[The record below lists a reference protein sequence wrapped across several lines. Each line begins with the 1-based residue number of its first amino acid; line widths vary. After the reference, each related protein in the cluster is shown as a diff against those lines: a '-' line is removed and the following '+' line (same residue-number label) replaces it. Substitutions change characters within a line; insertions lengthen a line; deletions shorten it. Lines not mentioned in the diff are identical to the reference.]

1 MRHGFLTV
9 LVANTVK
16 AKSIYVCNECGGTNP
31 KWVGQCPACGGWNTL
46 FEESVAPANTRFG
59 GYAAQQSE
67 VVALAD
73 VRPRANVYISTTISE
88 LDLVLGGGLVP
99 GAVVLIGGNPG
110 IGKSTLLLQA
120 SVCLQ
125 SERPSLYVTG
135 EESLEQVS
143 LRAHRLAVADGELK
157 LLAETS
163 VERILAALEK
173 ERPGMVIV
181 DSIQTIFSE
190 SLSSAPGSVAQ
201 VRESATRL
209 TQFAKRNACVLLIA
223 GHVTKEGNLAGPR
236 VLEHMVD
243 TVLYFEGDA
252 GNRYRLLRSVKNRF
266 GPVNEVGLFAMTEH
280 GLKPVSN
287 PSAIF
292 LCQHAQPVA
301 GSAIT
306 VTCEGSRPILV
317 EVQALVA
324 DSPLSQPR
332 RVTLGIDNNRL
343 AMLLA
348 VLYRQGGTS
357 LHGDDVFVNVVGG
370 MRIGETASDLA
381 VVFAALSSFK
391 NRPLPEKTVVFGELG
406 LGGEL
411 RPVVNGQERL
421 KEAARHG
428 MVRAIIPKANA
439 PRKPLKNLDILA
451 VDSLAQA
458 LAHF

>member
-1 MRHGFLTV
+1 MAIV
-9 LVANTVK
+9 VK
-16 AKSIYVCNECGGTNP
+16 SKSVYVCNECGAGNP
-31 KWVGQCPACGGWNTL
+31 KWVGQCPSCGGWNSL
-46 FEESVAPANTRFG
+46 IEETVVPASSRLV
-59 GYAAQQSE
+59 GYAAAKSE
-67 VVALAD
+67 VVTLSE
-73 VRPRANVYISTTISE
+73 VCPEANQYISTTISE
-88 LDLVLGGGLVP
+88 FDLVLGGGLVS
-99 GAVVLIGGNPG
+99 GGVVLIGGNPG

-120 SVCLQ
+120 SICLGDD
-125 SERPSLYVTG
+125 EPSLYVTG

-143 LRAHRLAVADGELK
+143 LRAHRLGVANSNVRV
-157 LLAETS
+157 LAETS
-163 VERILAALEK
+163 VERILAQIEK
-173 ERPGMVIV
+173 EKPRMVII

-201 VRESATRL
+201 VRESTTRL
-209 TQFAKRNACVLLIA
+209 VQFAKRNGCILLIA

-252 GNRYRLLRSVKNRF
+252 SSRYRVLRSVKNRF
-266 GPVNEVGLFAMTEH
+266 GAVNEVGLFAMTEQ
-280 GLKPVSN
+280 GLKPVTN

-292 LCQHAQPVA
+292 LSQHENPVA

-332 RVTLGIDNNRL
+332 RVALGVDGNRL

-348 VLYRQGGTS
+348 LLHRHGGTS

-370 MRIGETASDLA
+370 MRISETASDLA
-381 VVFAALSSFK
+381 VVLAVLSSYK
-391 NRPLPEKTVVFGELG
+391 NRPLPEKTVIFGELG

-411 RPVVNGQERL
+411 RPVANGQERL

-428 MVRAIIPKANA
+428 LTRAFIPKANA
-439 PRKPLKNLDILA
+439 PRKTIKGIEVVGLS
-451 VDSLAQA
+451 SLEQV
-458 LAHF
+458 LGYI

>member
-1 MRHGFLTV
+1 MAIATK
-9 LVANTVK
+9 N
-16 AKSIYVCNECGGTNP
+16 KSVYICNECGAGNP
-31 KWVGQCPACGGWNTL
+31 KWVGQCPSCGSWNTL
-46 FEESVAPANTRFG
+46 IEEAVIPTSSRFV
-59 GYAAQQSE
+59 GYAAAKSE
-67 VVALAD
+67 VVSLAEIS
-73 VRPRANVYISTTISE
+73 PEANSYISTTISE
-88 LDLVLGGGLVP
+88 LDLVLGGGLVA
-99 GAVVLIGGNPG
+99 GGVVLIGGNPG

-120 SVCLQ
+120 SVCLG
-125 SERPSLYVTG
+125 SAEPSLYVTG

-143 LRAHRLAVADGELK
+143 LRAHRLGVANSNVR

-163 VERILAALEK
+163 VERILVQIKKEK
-173 ERPGMVIV
+173 PSMVIV

-201 VRESATRL
+201 VRESTTRL
-209 TQFAKRNACVLLIA
+209 VQFAKRNGCIVLIA

-252 GNRYRLLRSVKNRF
+252 SSRYRVLRSVKNRF
-266 GPVNEVGLFAMTEH
+266 GPVNEVGLFAMTEQ

-292 LCQHAQPVA
+292 LSQHANPVA

-324 DSPLSQPR
+324 GSPLSQPR
-332 RVTLGIDNNRL
+332 RVALGVDGNRL

-348 VLYRQGGTS
+348 LLYRHGGTS

-370 MRIGETASDLA
+370 MRITETASDLA
-381 VVFAALSSFK
+381 VVMATLSSYK
-391 NRPLPEKTVVFGELG
+391 NRPLPEKTVIFGELG

-411 RPVVNGQERL
+411 RPVANGQERL

-428 MVRAIIPKANA
+428 LTRAFIPKANA
-439 PRKPLKNLDILA
+439 PRKAIKGIEVVKL
-451 VDSLAQA
+451 DSLEQA
-458 LAHF
+458 LTYL

>member
-1 MRHGFLTV
+1 MAIATKNK
-9 LVANTVK
+9 LVYIC
-16 AKSIYVCNECGGTNP
+16 SECGAGNP
-31 KWVGQCPACGGWNTL
+31 KWVGQCPSCGAWNSL
-46 FEESVAPANTRFG
+46 MEEAVMPASSRFV
-59 GYAAQQSE
+59 GYAAAKSE
-67 VVALAD
+67 VVLLSE
-73 VRPRANVYISTTISE
+73 VSPEANRYISTTISE
-88 LDLVLGGGLVP
+88 LDLVLGGGLVA
-99 GAVVLIGGNPG
+99 GGVVLIGGNPG

-120 SVCLQ
+120 SICLGN
-125 SERPSLYVTG
+125 EEPSLYVTG

-143 LRAHRLAVADGELK
+143 LRAHRLGVADSNVR

-163 VERILAALEK
+163 VERILAQVEK
-173 ERPGMVIV
+173 ARPSMVII

-190 SLSSAPGSVAQ
+190 SLGSAPGSVAQ
-201 VRESATRL
+201 VRESTTRL
-209 TQFAKRNACVLLIA
+209 VQFAKRNGCILLIA

-252 GNRYRLLRSVKNRF
+252 SSRYRVLRSVKNRF
-266 GPVNEVGLFAMTEH
+266 GPVNEVGLFAMTEQ

-292 LCQHAQPVA
+292 LSQHESPVA

-332 RVTLGIDNNRL
+332 RVALGIDGNRL

-348 VLYRQGGTS
+348 LLYRHGGAS
-357 LHGDDVFVNVVGG
+357 LHGEDVFVNVVGG
-370 MRIGETASDLA
+370 MRIAETASDLA
-381 VVFAALSSFK
+381 VVMAALSSYK
-391 NRPLPEKTVVFGELG
+391 NKALPEKTVIFGELG
-406 LGGEL
+406 LSGEL
-411 RPVVNGQERL
+411 RPVANGQERL

-428 MVRAIIPKANA
+428 LTRALIPKANA
-439 PRKPLKNLDILA
+439 PRKAIKGIEVVKLNSLEQVLDY
-451 VDSLAQA
+451 V
-458 LAHF
+458 

>member
-1 MRHGFLTV
+1 M
-9 LVANTVK
+9 VAAT
-16 AKSIYVCNECGGTNP
+16 KSKSVYVCNECGAGNP
-31 KWVGQCPACGGWNTL
+31 KWVGQCPSCGGWNTL
-46 FEESVAPANTRFG
+46 MEESIAPASSRFV
-59 GYAAQQSE
+59 GYAGAKSE
-67 VVALAD
+67 VVNLAD
-73 VRPRANVYISTTISE
+73 VSPEANTYISTAISE
-88 LDLVLGGGLVP
+88 LDLVLGGGLVS
-99 GAVVLIGGNPG
+99 GGVVLIGGNPG

-120 SVCLQ
+120 SVCLG
-125 SERPSLYVTG
+125 EAEPSLYVTG

-143 LRAHRLAVADGELK
+143 LRGHRLGVANSNVR

-163 VERILAALEK
+163 VERILAQVEREK
-173 ERPGMVIV
+173 PSMVIV

-201 VRESATRL
+201 VRESTTRL
-209 TQFAKRNACVLLIA
+209 VQFAKRNGCILLIA

-243 TVLYFEGDA
+243 TVLYFEGDSSS
-252 GNRYRLLRSVKNRF
+252 RYRVLRSVKNRF
-266 GPVNEVGLFAMTEH
+266 GPVNEVGLFAMTEQ

-292 LCQHAQPVA
+292 LSQHENPVA

-332 RVTLGIDNNRL
+332 RVALGIDSNRL

-348 VLYRQGGTS
+348 LLYRHGGTS
-357 LHGDDVFVNVVGG
+357 LHSDDVFINVVGG
-370 MRIGETASDLA
+370 MRITETASDLA
-381 VVFAALSSFK
+381 VVLAALSSYK
-391 NRPLPEKTVVFGELG
+391 NKPLPEKTVIFGELG
-406 LGGEL
+406 LGGEI
-411 RPVVNGQERL
+411 RPVANGQERL

-428 MVRAIIPKANA
+428 ITRAFIPKANA
-439 PRKPLKNLDILA
+439 PRKSIGKVEVIKL
-451 VDSLAQA
+451 DSLEQV
-458 LAHF
+458 LGYI

>member
-1 MRHGFLTV
+1 MAIV
-9 LVANTVK
+9 VK
-16 AKSIYVCNECGGTNP
+16 SKSVYVCNECGAGNP
-31 KWVGQCPACGGWNTL
+31 KWVGQCPSCGGWNSL
-46 FEESVAPANTRFG
+46 IEETVVPASSRLV
-59 GYAAQQSE
+59 GYAAAKSE
-67 VVALAD
+67 VVTLSE
-73 VRPRANVYISTTISE
+73 VCPEANQYISTTISE
-88 LDLVLGGGLVP
+88 FDLVLGGGLVS
-99 GAVVLIGGNPG
+99 GGVVLIGGNPG

-120 SVCLQ
+120 SICLGDD
-125 SERPSLYVTG
+125 EPSLYVTG

-143 LRAHRLAVADGELK
+143 LRAHRLGVANSNVRV
-157 LLAETS
+157 LAETS
-163 VERILAALEK
+163 VERILAQIEK
-173 ERPGMVIV
+173 EKPRMVII

-201 VRESATRL
+201 VRESTTRL
-209 TQFAKRNACVLLIA
+209 VQFAKRNGCILLIA

-252 GNRYRLLRSVKNRF
+252 SSRYRVLRSVKNRF
-266 GPVNEVGLFAMTEH
+266 GAVNEVGLFAMTEQ
-280 GLKPVSN
+280 GLKPVTN

-292 LCQHAQPVA
+292 LSQHENPVA

-332 RVTLGIDNNRL
+332 RVALGVDGNRL

-348 VLYRQGGTS
+348 LLHRHGGTS

-370 MRIGETASDLA
+370 MRISETASDLA
-381 VVFAALSSFK
+381 VVLAVLSSYK
-391 NRPLPEKTVVFGELG
+391 NRPLPEKTVIFGELG

-411 RPVVNGQERL
+411 RPVANGQERL

-428 MVRAIIPKANA
+428 LTRAFIPKANA
-439 PRKPLKNLDILA
+439 PRKAIKGIEVVGLS
-451 VDSLAQA
+451 SLEQV
-458 LAHF
+458 LGYI

>member
-1 MRHGFLTV
+1 MAIV
-9 LVANTVK
+9 VK
-16 AKSIYVCNECGGTNP
+16 SKSVYVCNECGAGNP
-31 KWVGQCPACGGWNTL
+31 KWVGQCPSCGGWNSL
-46 FEESVAPANTRFG
+46 IEETVVPASSRLV
-59 GYAAQQSE
+59 GYAAAKSE
-67 VVALAD
+67 VVTLSE
-73 VRPRANVYISTTISE
+73 VCPEANQYISTTISE
-88 LDLVLGGGLVP
+88 FDLVLGGGLVS
-99 GAVVLIGGNPG
+99 GGVVLIGGNPG

-120 SVCLQ
+120 SICLGDD
-125 SERPSLYVTG
+125 EPSLYVTG

-143 LRAHRLAVADGELK
+143 LRAHRLGVANSNVRV
-157 LLAETS
+157 LAETS
-163 VERILAALEK
+163 VERILAQIEK
-173 ERPGMVIV
+173 EKPRMVII

-201 VRESATRL
+201 VRESTTRL
-209 TQFAKRNACVLLIA
+209 VQFAKRNGCILLIA

-252 GNRYRLLRSVKNRF
+252 SSRYRVLRSVKNRF
-266 GPVNEVGLFAMTEH
+266 GAVNEVGLFAMTEQ
-280 GLKPVSN
+280 GLKPVTN

-292 LCQHAQPVA
+292 LSQHENPVA

-332 RVTLGIDNNRL
+332 RVALGVDGNRL

-348 VLYRQGGTS
+348 LLHRHGGTS

-370 MRIGETASDLA
+370 MRISETASDLA
-381 VVFAALSSFK
+381 VVLAVLSSYK
-391 NRPLPEKTVVFGELG
+391 NRPLPEKTVIFGELG

-411 RPVVNGQERL
+411 RPVANGQERL

-428 MVRAIIPKANA
+428 LTRAFIPKANA
-439 PRKPLKNLDILA
+439 PRKVIKGIEVVGLS
-451 VDSLAQA
+451 SLEQV
-458 LAHF
+458 LGYI

>member
-1 MRHGFLTV
+1 MEEAV
-9 LVANTVK
+9 M
-16 AKSIYVCNECGGTNP
+16 
-31 KWVGQCPACGGWNTL
+31 PA
-46 FEESVAPANTRFG
+46 SSRFV
-59 GYAAQQSE
+59 GYAAAKSE
-67 VVALAD
+67 VVLLSE
-73 VRPRANVYISTTISE
+73 VSPEANRYISTTISE
-88 LDLVLGGGLVP
+88 LDLVLGGGLVA
-99 GAVVLIGGNPG
+99 GGVVLIGGNPG

-120 SVCLQ
+120 SICLGN
-125 SERPSLYVTG
+125 EEPSLYVTG

-143 LRAHRLAVADGELK
+143 LRAHRLGVADSNVR

-163 VERILAALEK
+163 VERILAQVEK
-173 ERPGMVIV
+173 ARPSMVII

-190 SLSSAPGSVAQ
+190 SLGSAPGSVAQ
-201 VRESATRL
+201 VRESTTRL
-209 TQFAKRNACVLLIA
+209 VQFAKRNGCILLIA

-252 GNRYRLLRSVKNRF
+252 SSRYRVLRSVKNRF
-266 GPVNEVGLFAMTEH
+266 GPVNEVGLFAMTEQ

-292 LCQHAQPVA
+292 LSQHESPVA

-332 RVTLGIDNNRL
+332 RVALGIDGNRL

-348 VLYRQGGTS
+348 LLYRHGGAS
-357 LHGDDVFVNVVGG
+357 LHGEDVFVNVVGG
-370 MRIGETASDLA
+370 MRIAETASDLA
-381 VVFAALSSFK
+381 VVMAALSSYK
-391 NRPLPEKTVVFGELG
+391 NKALPEKTVIFGELG
-406 LGGEL
+406 LSGEL
-411 RPVVNGQERL
+411 RPVANGQERL

-428 MVRAIIPKANA
+428 LTRALIPKANA
-439 PRKPLKNLDILA
+439 PRKAIKGIEVVKLNSLEQVLDY
-451 VDSLAQA
+451 V
-458 LAHF
+458 

>member
-1 MRHGFLTV
+1 MV
-9 LVANTVK
+9 VA
-16 AKSIYVCNECGGTNP
+16 AKSKSVYVCNECGANNP
-31 KWVGQCPACGGWNTL
+31 KWVGQCPSCGGWNSL
-46 FEESVAPANTRFG
+46 VEESVTPASSRFV
-59 GYAAQQSE
+59 GYAAAKSE
-67 VVALAD
+67 VVQLSE
-73 VRPRANVYISTTISE
+73 VSPEANSYISTTISE
-88 LDLVLGGGLVP
+88 LDLVLGGGLVA
-99 GAVVLIGGNPG
+99 GGVVLIGGNPG

-120 SVCLQ
+120 SVCLGDAD
-125 SERPSLYVTG
+125 PSLYVTG

-143 LRAHRLAVADGELK
+143 LRAHRLGVANSNVR

-163 VERILAALEK
+163 VERILVQIEK
-173 ERPGMVIV
+173 EKPSMVII

-201 VRESATRL
+201 VRESTTRL
-209 TQFAKRNACVLLIA
+209 VQFAKRNGCILLIA
-223 GHVTKEGNLAGPR
+223 GHVTKEGHLAGPR

-252 GNRYRLLRSVKNRF
+252 SSRYRVLRSVKNRF
-266 GPVNEVGLFAMTEH
+266 GAVNEVGLFAMTEK

-292 LCQHAQPVA
+292 LSQHENPVA

-332 RVTLGIDNNRL
+332 RVALGIDGNRL

-348 VLYRQGGTS
+348 LLYRHGGTT

-370 MRIGETASDLA
+370 MRISETASDLA
-381 VVFAALSSFK
+381 VVLSILSSYK
-391 NRPLPEKTVVFGELG
+391 NKPLPEKTVIFGELG

-411 RPVVNGQERL
+411 RPVANGQERL

-428 MVRAIIPKANA
+428 LTRAFVPKANA
-439 PRKPLKNLDILA
+439 PRKSIKGIE
-451 VDSLAQA
+451 VVKIDSLEQV
-458 LAHF
+458 LGYI

>member
-1 MRHGFLTV
+1 MV
-9 LVANTVK
+9 IA
-16 AKSIYVCNECGGTNP
+16 AKSKSVYVCNECGANNP
-31 KWVGQCPACGGWNTL
+31 KWVGQCPSCGGWNSL
-46 FEESVAPANTRFG
+46 VEESVTLASSRFV
-59 GYAAQQSE
+59 GYAAAKSE
-67 VVALAD
+67 VVQLSE
-73 VRPRANVYISTTISE
+73 VSPEANSYISTTISE
-88 LDLVLGGGLVP
+88 LDLVLGGGLVA
-99 GAVVLIGGNPG
+99 GGVVLIGGNPG

-120 SVCLQ
+120 SVCLGDAD
-125 SERPSLYVTG
+125 PSLYVTG

-143 LRAHRLAVADGELK
+143 LRAHRLGVANSNVR

-163 VERILAALEK
+163 VERILVQIEK
-173 ERPGMVIV
+173 EKPSMVII

-201 VRESATRL
+201 VRESTTRL
-209 TQFAKRNACVLLIA
+209 VQFAKRNGCILLIA

-252 GNRYRLLRSVKNRF
+252 SSRYRVLRSVKNRF
-266 GPVNEVGLFAMTEH
+266 GAVNEVGLFAMTEK

-292 LCQHAQPVA
+292 LSQHENPVA

-332 RVTLGIDNNRL
+332 RVALGIDGNRL

-348 VLYRQGGTS
+348 LLYRHGGTT

-370 MRIGETASDLA
+370 MRISETASDLA
-381 VVFAALSSFK
+381 VVLSILSSYK
-391 NRPLPEKTVVFGELG
+391 NKPLPEKTVIFGELG

-411 RPVVNGQERL
+411 RPVANGQERL

-428 MVRAIIPKANA
+428 LTRAFIPKANA
-439 PRKPLKNLDILA
+439 PRKSIKGIE
-451 VDSLAQA
+451 VVKMDSLEQV
-458 LAHF
+458 LGYI

>member
-1 MRHGFLTV
+1 MVIVTK
-9 LVANTVK
+9 N
-16 AKSIYVCNECGGTNP
+16 KSVYVCNECGAGNP
-31 KWVGQCPACGGWNTL
+31 KWVGQCPSCGNWNTL
-46 FEESVAPANTRFG
+46 IEEAVIPSSSRFV
-59 GYAAQQSE
+59 GYAAAKSE
-67 VVALAD
+67 VVSLAEIS
-73 VRPRANVYISTTISE
+73 PKANSYISTTISE
-88 LDLVLGGGLVP
+88 LDLVLGGGLVA
-99 GAVVLIGGNPG
+99 GGVVLIGGAPG

-120 SVCLQ
+120 SVCLG
-125 SERPSLYVTG
+125 SAEPSLYVTG
-135 EESLEQVS
+135 EESLAQVS
-143 LRAHRLAVADGELK
+143 LRAHRLGVANSNVR

-163 VERILAALEK
+163 VERILTQIKKEK
-173 ERPGMVIV
+173 PSMVIV

-201 VRESATRL
+201 VRESTTRL
-209 TQFAKRNACVLLIA
+209 VQFAKRNGCIVLIA

-252 GNRYRLLRSVKNRF
+252 SSRYRVLRSVKNRF
-266 GPVNEVGLFAMTEH
+266 GPVNEVGLFAMTEQ

-292 LCQHAQPVA
+292 LSQHENPVA

-324 DSPLSQPR
+324 DSPLPR
-332 RVTLGIDNNRL
+332 RVALGVDGNRL

-348 VLYRQGGTS
+348 LLYRHGGTS

-370 MRIGETASDLA
+370 MRIAETASDLA
-381 VVFAALSSFK
+381 VVMAVLSSYK
-391 NRPLPEKTVVFGELG
+391 NKPLPEKTVIFGELG

-411 RPVVNGQERL
+411 RPVANGQERL
-421 KEAARHG
+421 KEAVRHG
-428 MVRAIIPKANA
+428 LTRALIPKANA
-439 PRKPLKNLDILA
+439 PRKAIKGIEVVKLN
-451 VDSLAQA
+451 SLEQA
-458 LAHF
+458 LDYL